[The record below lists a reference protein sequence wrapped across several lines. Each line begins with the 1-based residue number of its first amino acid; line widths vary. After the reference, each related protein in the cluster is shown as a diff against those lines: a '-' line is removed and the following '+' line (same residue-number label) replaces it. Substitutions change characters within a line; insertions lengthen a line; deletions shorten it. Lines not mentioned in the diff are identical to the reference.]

1 MNVVGATYTA
11 GTVISWEL
19 ARAPWSHSQRR
30 ANPPL
35 TCWPMVTAFSDF
47 AVTPHAGLPVLF
59 VATKY
64 AGVLRA
70 VDVRPALV
78 TL

>member
-1 MNVVGATYTA
+1 MNVIGATYTA

-19 ARAPWSHSQRR
+19 ERARGVIRSDGESAVDVVADGDS
-30 ANPPL
+30 
-35 TCWPMVTAFSDF
+35 FSDF